1 MGISVLVADQER
13 TFADALA
20 VRLEAESDITVVGA
34 VQVRMP
40 TQGMVARAA
49 DVLVLD
55 GDLPRE
61 GANRLCEEL
70 SGRGARTR
78 VVMLTSSSAPA
89 RIVRALRAGAAAWVR
104 KDESLEY
111 LLSVIRGVACG
122 ETWLPPSETGS
133 VMQLLLREH
142 DRRRE
147 NERLLATLTSRE
159 REVLACL
166 ADGAGQRDVVAAQLH
181 LSVNTVRTHLQNLMA
196 KLGVHSA
203 LEALALTWDQ
213 EGWHSGEAAG
223 LHSLGRTSFPGIGK
237 PSPGI
242 GALSSQTAMS
252 PATSTEGCAGPAS
265 PPTFDDWGMD
275 AEFGVT
281 D

>member
-20 VRLEAESDITVVGA
+20 ARLQAERDITVVGA
-34 VQVRMP
+34 VQLRTP
-40 TQGMVARAA
+40 APGMIARAA

-55 GDLPRE
+55 GDLARE

-70 SGRGARTR
+70 RGRDVRTR
-78 VVMLTSSSAPA
+78 VVMLTSTSAPA
-89 RIVRALRAGAAAWVR
+89 RIVQALRAGASAWVR

-122 ETWLPPSETGS
+122 ETWLPPTETGD
-133 VMQLLLREH
+133 VMQLLLTEQ

-147 NERLLATLTSRE
+147 NERLLAALTSRE

-166 ADGAGQRDVVAAQLH
+166 AEGAGQREVVAAQLH

-203 LEALALTWDQ
+203 LEAAALTWNQGDRPP
-213 EGWHSGEAAG
+213 GGSSG
-223 LHSLGRTSFPGIGK
+223 R
-237 PSPGI
+237 
-242 GALSSQTAMS
+242 ALLRPDLV
-252 PATSTEGCAGPAS
+252 PAER
-265 PPTFDDWGMD
+265 
-275 AEFGVT
+275 
-281 D
+281 

>member
-20 VRLEAESDITVVGA
+20 ARLEAESDITVVGA

-40 TQGMVARAA
+40 AQGMIARAA

-70 SGRGARTR
+70 SGGDAQTR

-89 RIVRALRAGAAAWVR
+89 RIIRALRAGASAWVR
-104 KDESLEY
+104 KDESLEH

-122 ETWLPPSETGS
+122 ETWLPPGETGN
-133 VMQLLLREH
+133 VMQLLFEEQ
-142 DRRRE
+142 DRRQE
-147 NERLLATLTSRE
+147 NERLFATLTSRE

-166 ADGAGQRDVVAAQLH
+166 AEGAGQRDVVAAQLH

-203 LEALALTWDQ
+203 LEAVALTWTRQD
-213 EGWHSGEAAG
+213 WPSGG
-223 LHSLGRTSFPGIGK
+223 S
-237 PSPGI
+237 
-242 GALSSQTAMS
+242 
-252 PATSTEGCAGPAS
+252 CGPAL
-265 PPTFDDWGMD
+265 
-275 AEFGVT
+275 
-281 D
+281 